1 MSREDGWFFTFGF
14 GHKTADGRSLA
25 SCYIVV
31 PDPDWGRARMEMARM
46 RGTVWA
52 FQYPMSE
59 LQGQVDQFGLRE
71 VTEEE
76 L

>member
-1 MSREDGWFFTFGF
+1 
-14 GHKTADGRSLA
+14 
-25 SCYIVV
+25 
-31 PDPDWGRARMEMARM
+31 MEMARM